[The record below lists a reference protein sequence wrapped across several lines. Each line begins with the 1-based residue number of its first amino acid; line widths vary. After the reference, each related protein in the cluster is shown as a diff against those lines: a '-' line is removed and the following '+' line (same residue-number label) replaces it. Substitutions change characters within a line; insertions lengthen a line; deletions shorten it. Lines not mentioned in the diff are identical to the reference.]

1 MTLRL
6 PTSRQTLP
14 LTPNILNAVFKR
26 HSENLTLQNSAL
38 SCVISQAPRSTG
50 LWVDSWTGPDGAGK
64 APVDLAA
71 SHLPLNPHPS
81 EHGGCPQEPINIPG
95 NEMQLQPFSSSD
107 SSLFADLVHLFCRSK
122 FAVKNTAPLGLNSA
136 LLQV

>member
-6 PTSRQTLP
+6 PTSRQSLP
-14 LTPNILNAVFKR
+14 LIPNILNAIFKR

-38 SCVISQAPRSTG
+38 RCAISQAPRNTG
-50 LWVDSWTGPDGAGK
+50 LLVDGWTGPNGAGK

-71 SHLPLNPHPS
+71 SHLPLNLHPS

-107 SSLFADLVHLFCRSK
+107 FSLFAGLVHLLCRSK
-122 FAVKNTAPLGLNSA
+122 FTVKNTAPLGLNSA
-136 LLQV
+136 LL